1 MLGRGGMGEV
11 WLAWDRKLLR
21 HVALKAIHAHL
32 GIGTDLVSRFEAEAQ
47 ATAQLQHPSIV
58 PVHDV
63 GMLPDGR
70 PYYTMRVV
78 TGQELRTL
86 IDAVHT
92 VSTRARWGSTEDG
105 LSFLDLCDAFQQVC
119 EAVAWAHSRGVVH
132 RDLKPANVMVGDF
145 GQVLVVDWGLAKVV
159 GSTVDHPTEETAL
172 VQTSRSEQP
181 DLHTRHGR
189 ISGSP
194 GYMAPEQA
202 RGDIEAIGP
211 RSDVFALGGIL
222 FTMLAGRAPTPD
234 EEPATALAAFPRIDQ
249 RLRELCIQSMEPHP
263 ADRPADAAVL
273 AERFGA
279 WRRGAHEAAQKAS
292 VVSLAE
298 SAYRDLPD
306 ALQAAAPALLVR
318 LVGPEG
324 DARPTSREAAP
335 PDLVD
340 ALVAAEVLNR
350 DPDEIRLLDP
360 ALARSWDRLRG
371 WVEGDRTRHQRLH
384 LLIEAARGWA
394 SAGRPDRLLWSDRA
408 EVSAARRMSVAR
420 TPEEDDFLARSAR
433 HLDRQRTRA
442 RVVASIVAVAIV
454 AAGIMSAVQWRSASE
469 ARNREATARQVAE
482 TRALVSEGQ
491 RRTQDG
497 TPLAAAITLH
507 GAGERASD
515 AEYRSELLDRA
526 GMLRAS
532 AGGRSA
538 VLPLH
543 GTRVN
548 GLAWSP
554 SGHRVATGDA
564 DGHIHVWSPDTLETT
579 WSRQL
584 LPGIKVL
591 HWSPRGDTIAVATM
605 DNAIRVLDPETG
617 ETLARL
623 PDDQSWRPSLRYLPD
638 GRLLTAKPD
647 GTVLLVQPSSGNI
660 LQEFTGHEHYV
671 FHAAVHESTGLLT
684 TASVDKTARIWD
696 LDTGDPLH
704 RLDHPVQLLMVRPAL
719 DGTRVLTTGVKHPV
733 AWLWDTRDG
742 RLVARLEG
750 HRQDLTSAHV
760 SPDGTRILTIG
771 ADGTSRVWRARDG
784 AFLHELPGSGE
795 GEWSPDGRWLT
806 LAGFD
811 GQPRVFDA
819 TTGGVVGS
827 LPRHPQAITGIRW
840 DSTGQRIL
848 TVSLDG
854 QVRVSDPMLSMSE
867 TTPLCGADGITDWD
881 VSENEQ
887 RIAVVSTTGDACI
900 VALDGTNIPFP
911 LPGKADW
918 VDWSPVGERLA
929 YGEVEG
935 NGSSSYTWHP
945 TGPEP
950 SILPE
955 MDRLRGPG
963 TFLASG
969 KHLLAVSEDYTV
981 TTHDARTGRREASLD
996 TGARILIKQ
1005 VGGERLLVWN
1015 HDKSTEVW
1023 DLPTGRRLV
1032 RSEAAD
1038 REGTAMTL
1046 SHSGLWVAWEAPRG
1060 VVRRIDLPG
1069 DGSSTPSRW
1078 ETQLDAAVISLATDD
1093 AGRWIAVVL
1102 NDRSLALL
1110 DADSGQQHLRLA
1122 APATVTGLEFSV
1134 TGDRVAIQSAEGTV
1148 DVRRTKDGSPL
1159 FRIEAGEAGAVH
1171 GARFLAD
1178 GTLLTVS
1185 NDGTARRWPIPDPP
1199 VPLGALTNQ
1208 RLCID
1213 GRVLP
1218 IAPWPDRTT
1227 VWAPQGA
1234 CAAPAS
1240 GSGHAD

>member
-1 MLGRGGMGEV
+1 MGEV

-92 VSTRARWGSTEDG
+92 VSTRAHWGSTEDG

-279 WRRGAHEAAQKAS
+279 WRRGAHEAAQQAS
-292 VVSLAE
+292 VVSHAE

-335 PDLVD
+335 PDLVN

-371 WVEGDRTRHQRLH
+371 WVEGDRIRHQRLH

-433 HLDRQRTRA
+433 HLVRQRTRA

-515 AEYRSELLDRA
+515 PEYRSELLDRA
-526 GMLRAS
+526 RTLQAAARGS
-532 AGGRSA
+532 SA
-538 VLPLH
+538 VLRVH
-543 GTRVN
+543 DTRIN
-548 GLAWSP
+548 GLDWSP
-554 SGHRVATGDA
+554 SGHRVASGDVN
-564 DGHIHVWSPDTLETT
+564 GFVRVWSPSSLQTI
-579 WSRQL
+579 WSRRL
-584 LPGIKVL
+584 DPGVNAL
-591 HWSPRGDTIAVATM
+591 YWSPRGDTIVVATM
-605 DNAIRVLDPETG
+605 DGAIRVLDPETG
-617 ETLARL
+617 ATVSTL
-623 PDDQSWRPSLRYLPD
+623 PSDQGWRPALRYLAD
-638 GRLLTAKPD
+638 GRLLTARPE
-647 GTVLLVQPSSGNI
+647 GTLLVVQPATGEV
-660 LQEFTGHEHYV
+660 LQELQGHEHYV
-671 FHAAVHESTGLLT
+671 FDADVHEETGRLA
-684 TASVDKTARIWD
+684 TASVDMTVRLWD
-696 LDTGDPLH
+696 LETGRQTHQLQ
-704 RLDHPVQLLMVRPAL
+704 HPVQLLLVRHAL
-719 DGTRVLTTGVKHPV
+719 DGRRIVSIGTEHTV
-733 AWLWDTRDG
+733 AWLWDAATG
-742 RLVARLEG
+742 RLLTTLEG
-750 HRQDLTSAHV
+750 HKQKITSLTI
-760 SPDGTRILTIG
+760 SPDSKTILTMSE
-771 ADGTSRVWRARDG
+771 DGTSRLWNAEDGSLRD
-784 AFLHELPGSGE
+784 ELPAHGE
-795 GEWSPDGRWLT
+795 AAWSPDGRL
-806 LAGFD
+806 LALANPD
-811 GQPRVFDA
+811 GQTLVFDA
-819 TTGGVVGS
+819 RTGGALGR
-827 LPRHPQAITGIRW
+827 LPTHPEGIMRAAW
-840 DSTGQRIL
+840 DTTGQRLVTAGI
-848 TVSLDG
+848 DG
-854 QVRVSDPMLSMSE
+854 TIRISHPLVARIR
-867 TTPLCGADGITDWD
+867 TTKLCEAGIYDWD
-881 VSENEQ
+881 VSEDQ
-887 RIAVVSTTGDACI
+887 RWLAVASARGRVCVVDLEEDAPASLIPSTASWVLWAPIGDRLVFGTSPSKATPPTSWQPNSPEPMPLTDMAHLRGAARFLSDGRRVVGVSDDYT
-900 VALDGTNIPFP
+900 LDTH
-911 LPGKADW
+911 D
-918 VDWSPVGERLA
+918 VRTGERL
-929 YGEVEG
+929 
-935 NGSSSYTWHP
+935 ST
-945 TGPEP
+945 
-950 SILPE
+950 
-955 MDRLRGPG
+955 
-963 TFLASG
+963 
-969 KHLLAVSEDYTV
+969 
-981 TTHDARTGRREASLD
+981 LD
-996 TGARILIKQ
+996 TGKRILLSRM
-1005 VGGERLLVWN
+1005 EADRLLVWN
-1015 HDKSTEVW
+1015 HDHSAEVW
-1023 DLPTGRRLV
+1023 DLASGRRLV
-1032 RSEAAD
+1032 HSDDHD
-1038 REGTAMTL
+1038 REWGATAL
-1046 SHSGLWVAWEAPRG
+1046 AHSGGWVVWEAPRG
-1060 VVRRIDLPG
+1060 VIRRVDLDDAIGPPP
-1069 DGSSTPSRW
+1069 TRW
-1078 ETQLDAAVISLATDD
+1078 ETPVHVSVLSIAIDD
-1093 AGRWIAVVL
+1093 AGRWVGAIL
-1102 NDRSLALL
+1102 NDRTAVLM
-1110 DADSGQQHLRLA
+1110 DATTGRIHTRFPTPGAVA
-1122 APATVTGLEFSV
+1122 AIDFSA
-1134 TGDRVAIQSAEGTV
+1134 TGDRVLVQG
-1148 DVRRTKDGSPL
+1148 KDGSVAVRQTRSGRPL
-1159 FRIEAGEAGAVH
+1159 LSIEPDGGGGVV
-1171 GARFLAD
+1171 GSRLLAD
-1178 GTLLTVS
+1178 GTLLTV
-1185 NDGTARRWPIPDPP
+1185 NEDGAARRWPIPDPP

-1227 VWAPQGA
+1227 VWAPQEA